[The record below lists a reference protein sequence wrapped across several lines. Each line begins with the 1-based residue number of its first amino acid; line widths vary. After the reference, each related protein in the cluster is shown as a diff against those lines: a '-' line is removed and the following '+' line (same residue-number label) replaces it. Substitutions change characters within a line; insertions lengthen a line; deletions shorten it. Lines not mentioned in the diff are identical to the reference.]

1 MRRKIPNFKSE
12 REEAEWWDRHR
23 IELDKEFADAAEK
36 GQLRRLDRKLL
47 QERLSGSTRVVS
59 LRISE
64 EDLVLAREQA
74 EKKGLP
80 YQTYIKSLL
89 HDALRQAG

>member
-1 MRRKIPNFKSE
+1 MRRKIPNFNSDQ
-12 REEAEWWDRHR
+12 EEAAWWDRNR
-23 IELDKEFADAAEK
+23 TELDDEFAAAAER
-36 GQLRRLDRKLL
+36 GELRRLDGKLL
-47 QERLSGSTRVVS
+47 QERLSGGTRVVS

-64 EDLVLAREQA
+64 EDLGLARKQA

-80 YQTYIKSLL
+80 YQTYIKHLL

>member
-1 MRRKIPNFKSE
+1 MNKRIPAFKSD

-23 IELDKEFADAAEK
+23 TELENDFWAAAEK
-36 GQLRRLDRKLL
+36 GTLRRLDERTLR
-47 QERLSGSTRVVS
+47 ERLERRTRVVS

-64 EDLVLAREQA
+64 EDLGLARKQA

>member
-12 REEAEWWDRHR
+12 QEEAAWWDRNR
-23 IELDKEFADAAEK
+23 AELDDEFAAAAEK
-36 GQLRRLDRKLL
+36 GELRRLDRKLL
-47 QERLSGSTRVVS
+47 QERLSGGTRVVS

-64 EDLVLAREQA
+64 EDLGLARKQA

-80 YQTYIKSLL
+80 YQTYIKHLL